1 MLPNRFRGDDPNNP
15 NAESHLSDVQNAAH
29 AMGQEIVITTARTQA
44 EIEAAFMNFGR
55 EQAGALLVAD
65 DPFFT
70 TQSGQIVALAAQYKL
85 PAIYYARQ
93 FTVAGGLISYGS
105 SSRDNF
111 HQGGVYVGRILKGD
125 KPSDLP
131 VLQPTKFELVLNR
144 KAAKALGLTIP
155 ESFLLR
161 ADEVIE

>member
-1 MLPNRFRGDDPNNP
+1 MPGNKKRKANPSETSNFNRHK
-15 NAESHLSDVQNAAH
+15 SHCKICAH
-29 AMGQEIVITTARTQA
+29 PQRE